1 MVYQISQQDMDAA
14 ISSGRRGCYFARLGS
29 DDYIGYAN
37 LDGEPIKF
45 RGSLA
50 DVLDMFA
57 PYNGVTV
64 DVTRDTISPS
74 VPDEPEEQKPKKS
87 RRKR

>member
-14 ISSGRRGCYFARLGS
+14 IASGRRGCYFARLGS
-29 DDYIGYAN
+29 DDYMGYAN

-50 DVLDMFA
+50 DVLDMFV

-64 DVTRDTISPS
+64 DVTRDTISPH
-74 VPDEPEEQKPKKS
+74 VEEPPEDKQKK
-87 RRKR
+87 RKRR